1 MSDDSDDGDYAVGR
15 GKPPKSRQFQKGGKP
30 GNPLGRPKG
39 SRNRHTV
46 IRKVLAEMVPAQMG
60 GKKRRIAASEAAVRV
75 LTQKALKGEIAAIRD
90 VLQLWAE
97 TEEAAQTAR
106 EAEYPFSDADCQVI
120 AEMHAR
126 MTACEEPGT

>member
-1 MSDDSDDGDYAVGR
+1 MTNNSKKDNYAVGR
-15 GKPPKSRQFQKGGKP
+15 GKPPKSGQFQKGGKP
-30 GNPLGRPKG
+30 GNLLGRPKG

-90 VLQLWAE
+90 ILQLWAE

-106 EAEYPFSDADCQVI
+106 ETEYPFSDADRQII

-126 MTACEEPGT
+126 MQACEEPDK